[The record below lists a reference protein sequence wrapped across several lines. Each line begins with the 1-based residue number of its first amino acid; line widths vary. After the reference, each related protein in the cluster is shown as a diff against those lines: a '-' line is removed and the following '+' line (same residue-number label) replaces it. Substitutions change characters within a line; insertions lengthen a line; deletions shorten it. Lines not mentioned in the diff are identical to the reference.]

1 MACKDTMTSQV
12 NRLAEIKRTQ
22 QALKIEQE
30 QIEAAL
36 LKQGTQDLSDTKY
49 KSVSYMGT
57 GCKATVTRAES
68 LKVIYPSYLKE
79 IFGLAYKDA
88 VNETQTYKL
97 SAPASRMLVG
107 LWSGNYTRTS
117 IDEVIDWLPALDK
130 DARKVLRKKLKGIN
144 YNADKKVL
152 MSVGGY
158 SEEDAESYAYFV
170 AESAVWEAFDRLM
183 NANANGPEE
192 VQRTL
197 ALINGACVVEET
209 HKISLETTE

>member
-97 SAPASRMLVG
+97 SAPASRMLTG
-107 LWSGNYTRTS
+107 IWSGNYTRTS
-117 IDEVIDWLPALDK
+117 IDEIIDQLPALDK
-130 DARKVLRKKLKGIN
+130 DAREVLRKKLRGVN
-144 YNADKKVL
+144 YATDKKAL
-152 MSVGGY
+152 MSVGRY
-158 SEEDAESYAYFV
+158 PEEDAESYAYFV
-170 AESAVWEAFDRLM
+170 AEAAVWEAFDRLM
-183 NANANGPEE
+183 DANANAPEE

-197 ALINGACVVEET
+197 SLINGACVVEET
-209 HKISLETTE
+209 HKITLETTE